1 MGMYTHIIYPTLN
14 GDVHDVHQWVQSTKN
29 SASKFWFLPPSADVF
44 WSWKRCLG
52 LSLVRVIASCV
63 AEQVFGS
70 SVDTQIDD
78 NLWRSTKIN
87 HSNFPIPSL
96 SLERSCRM
104 PPTDQPSFKPF
115 TNKIREVELT
125 RVASSKP
132 QRSTRLFGC
141 GRTAKRF
148 MQCSF
153 SHSMVHGCDGNICSS
168 LPKPMCSTSKLQVW
182 KSHLSESRRD
192 VLDVFGNMLRGRW
205 LVYP

>member
-1 MGMYTHIIYPTLN
+1 MYTN
-14 GDVHDVHQWVQSTKN
+14 GYNLQRILRPNFGFSRHLQTSFGAGKGALAWAWYGS
-29 SASKFWFLPPSADVF
+29 SLAASQ
-44 WSWKRCLG
+44 
-52 LSLVRVIASCV
+52 
-63 AEQVFGS
+63 EQVFGS
-70 SVDTQIDD
+70 SVDTQNYD

-148 MQCSF
+148 MQCSWF
-153 SHSMVHGCDGNICSS
+153 LGSFPLEESIIIIIVIVIIIIIVKNI
-168 LPKPMCSTSKLQVW
+168 QW
-182 KSHLSESRRD
+182 R
-192 VLDVFGNMLRGRW
+192 
-205 LVYP
+205 YIYI